1 MNIANQCGDLAC
13 FVFVSVF
20 AQCRDDT
27 RQEWVQIKMWRW
39 RFIRQSSEANCI
51 STLHSLNILH
61 KDNTFY
67 KKALLT
73 FWHTAFK
80 SVHTAFKSVHTT
92 FKSEHT
98 TFKSVHTSFKSE
110 HTTFKSVHTTFKSEH
125 TTLKCARYIKSV
137 QLCTLLLKVFTLLL
151 KVCSLLLKVNTPQ
164 TAQWSRMFI
173 CHPWKAAALRIRVTH
188 SLSRCNVSIN
198 ALSAIVCTFCHCT
211 SALFHCFAP
220 LSIAPLHCTAIAIAL
235 FHCNYAPF
243 HRIVS
248 FDHCTV
254 SINAHS
260 ALASSSIAIA
270 IVALL
275 SRIIIFTNIAI
286 YPLS

>member
-1 MNIANQCGDLAC
+1 MNIANQCGDLASFG
-13 FVFVSVF
+13 FVFVSLY
-20 AQCRDDT
+20 
-27 RQEWVQIKMWRW
+27 QEWVQIKMWRW

-51 STLHSLNILH
+51 STLHSMHILH

-67 KKALLT
+67 KKALHT
-73 FWHTAFK
+73 FWHTA
-80 SVHTAFKSVHTT
+80 
-92 FKSEHT
+92 
-98 TFKSVHTSFKSE
+98 
-110 HTTFKSVHTTFKSEH
+110 FKSVHTTFKSEH

-211 SALFHCFAP
+211 SALFHCVAP
-220 LSIAPLHCTAIAIAL
+220 LSIAPLYFLPLRHCAVPLQLCSISLERFIWPLHCFYQCTLCPCI
-235 FHCNYAPF
+235 FVHCNCY
-243 HRIVS
+243 R
-248 FDHCTV
+248 CT
-254 SINAHS
+254 SI
-260 ALASSSIAIA
+260 
-270 IVALL
+270 
-275 SRIIIFTNIAI
+275 
-286 YPLS
+286 

>member
-98 TFKSVHTSFKSE
+98 T
-110 HTTFKSVHTTFKSEH
+110 
-125 TTLKCARYIKSV
+125 LKCARYIKSV

-198 ALSAIVCTFCHCT
+198 ALSAIVCTLCCCT
-211 SALFHCFAP
+211 SALSHCFAP
-220 LSIAPLHCTAIAIAL
+220 MYFFPLRHCAVPLQQCSIALERFIWPLHCFYQCTLWPCI
-235 FHCNYAPF
+235 FVHCNCY
-243 HRIVS
+243 R
-248 FDHCTV
+248 CT
-254 SINAHS
+254 SI
-260 ALASSSIAIA
+260 
-270 IVALL
+270 
-275 SRIIIFTNIAI
+275 
-286 YPLS
+286 